1 MLYDVII
8 IGAGISGT
16 MCAYK
21 LAKYNVSVA
30 VLEAGEDIASGSTRA
45 NSAIIHAGYD
55 AKEGTLKAKLNV
67 RGCEMMEE
75 VATSLG
81 VHYKKCGSLVVA
93 FSDKDREHLQ
103 ILKSRGE
110 ANGVKG
116 LRIIEKEELH
126 QMEPYVSKDAT
137 CALLAPTAGI
147 VCPYDLAFAVSENS
161 ATNGAEFHFDFK
173 VDKIERKDGIY
184 AVSCKDNTVYGRYV
198 LNCAG
203 LYCDEIA
210 NMVDDP
216 LPFTIIPR
224 RGEYMLLDKAENFI
238 AQRTLFVT
246 PSEKGKGI
254 LVSPTADGNIIVGP
268 NANLVEEKS
277 DTSVTYEGLDEIA
290 EGARLITPTIN
301 LKASITSFAG
311 VRPTPS
317 TGDFYIQP
325 SEKMENFIHVAGIE
339 SPGLASSPAI
349 GEYVVEILSK
359 CGLELTERDNY
370 ISTRSK
376 DGNYKLF
383 CDMTDAERAELIE
396 KNPSYAKMVCRCE
409 NITEGDILN
418 AIHRPIPAHTVD
430 MVKRRTR
437 SGMGRCQG
445 GFCRTKVADII
456 SREIG
461 IPLSEVR
468 KFTKNSKIL
477 YGRTK

>member
-8 IGAGISGT
+8 IGAGISGA
-16 MCAYK
+16 MCSYS
-21 LAKYNVSVA
+21 LAKYNVSVC
-30 VLEAGEDIASGSTRA
+30 VLEAGEDVAYGSTRA
-45 NSAIIHAGYD
+45 NSAIVHAGYD
-55 AKEGTLKAKLNV
+55 AKEGSLKALLNV
-67 RGCEMMEE
+67 RGCEMMEKI
-75 VATSLG
+75 ARSLD
-81 VHYKKCGSLVVA
+81 VHYEKCGSLVIG
-93 FSDKDREHLQ
+93 FDEKDREHIEL
-103 ILKSRGE
+103 LKRRGDI
-110 ANGVKG
+110 NGVKD
-116 LRIIEKEELH
+116 LRIIERDEL
-126 QMEPYVSKDAT
+126 MALEPYVSDDAT

-147 VCPYDLAFAVSENS
+147 VCPYDLAFAVSEN
-161 ATNGAEFHFDFK
+161 AVTNGAEFRFDFK
-173 VDKIERKDGIY
+173 VDKIECSDGIY
-184 AVSCKDNTVYGRYV
+184 SVYSGENCVQGKYV

-210 NMVDDP
+210 NLAGDP
-216 LPFTIIPR
+216 LPFEIIPR
-224 RGEYMLLDKAENFI
+224 RGEYMLLDKIESKI
-238 AQRTLFVT
+238 AHHTLFVT

-290 EGARLITPTIN
+290 EGARLIVPDIN
-301 LKASITSFAG
+301 LKANITSFAG

-317 TGDFYIQP
+317 SGDFYIQA
-325 SEKMENFIHVAGIE
+325 SEKCKNFVHVAGIE

-349 GEYVVEILSK
+349 GEYVVEILRK
-359 CGLELTERDNY
+359 IGLDLVSRENY
-370 ISTRSK
+370 IPTRSK

-383 CDMTDAERAELIE
+383 CDMTGEERAEAIK
-396 KNPSYAKMVCRCE
+396 KNPAFAKMICRCE
-409 NITEGDILN
+409 NITEGDILG

-445 GFCRTKVADII
+445 GFCRTRVADII
-456 SREIG
+456 SRELG

-477 YGRTK
+477 YGKTK

>member
-1 MLYDVII
+1 MLYDVVI

-21 LAKYNVSVA
+21 LAKYDLKVC
-30 VLEAGEDIASGSTRA
+30 VLEAGEDIAAGSTRA
-45 NSAIIHAGYD
+45 NSAIVHAGYD
-55 AKEGTLKAKLNV
+55 AKEGTLKALLNV

-75 VATSLG
+75 IASTLD
-81 VHYKKCGSLVVA
+81 VHYKKCGSLVVG
-93 FSDKDREHLQ
+93 FNDKDREHIEL
-103 ILKSRGE
+103 LKKRGE
-110 ANGVKG
+110 INGVKG
-116 LRIIEKEELH
+116 LRIIEAKELH
-126 QMEPYVSKDAT
+126 ELEPYVAEDAE
-137 CALLAPTAGI
+137 CALLAPSAGI

-161 ATNGAEFHFDFK
+161 ATNGTDFYFSFK
-173 VDKIERKDGIY
+173 VDKIEKIDGNF
-184 AVSCKDNTVYGRYV
+184 AVSCPEETVYGRYV

-210 NMVDDP
+210 RLAGDP
-216 LPFTIIPR
+216 LPFEIIPR
-224 RGEYMLLDKAENFI
+224 RGEYMLLDKAESKI
-238 AQRTLFVT
+238 ASRTLFVT

-268 NANLVEEKS
+268 NANIVEEKS

-290 EGARLITPTIN
+290 EGARLIAPTIN
-301 LKASITSFAG
+301 LKANITSFAG

-317 TGDFYIQP
+317 SGDFYIQP
-325 SEKMENFIHVAGIE
+325 SDTVENFIHVAGIE

-349 GEYVVEILSK
+349 GEYVVELLKK
-359 CGLELTERDNY
+359 CGLELIKRENY
-370 ISTRSK
+370 IPTRSEH
-376 DGNYKLF
+376 GNFKLF
-383 CDMTDAERAELIE
+383 CDMSDEERSEAIK
-396 KNPSYAKMVCRCE
+396 KNPSYAKMICRCE

-418 AIHRPIPAHTVD
+418 AIYRPIPAHTVD

-445 GFCRTKVADII
+445 GFCRTRVADII
-456 SREIG
+456 SRELK

-477 YGRTK
+477 YGKTK

>member
-16 MCAYK
+16 MCAYM
-21 LAKYNVSVA
+21 LAKYDVSVC

-55 AKEGTLKAKLNV
+55 AKEGTLKARLNV
-67 RGCEMMEE
+67 RGCEMMEG
-75 VATSLG
+75 VARSLD
-81 VHYKKCGSLVVA
+81 VHYSRCGSLVIG
-93 FSDKDREHLQ
+93 FNERDREHIEL
-103 ILKSRGE
+103 LKRRGE
-110 ANGVKG
+110 ANGVKD
-116 LRIIEKEELH
+116 LRIIEAEELH
-126 QMEPYVSKDAT
+126 RIEPYVSADAT
-137 CALLAPTAGI
+137 CALVAPTAGI
-147 VCPYDLAFAVSENS
+147 VCPYDLAFAVSENA
-161 ATNGAEFHFDFK
+161 ATNGAEFKFEFN
-173 VDKIERKDGIY
+173 VDKIEKTDTSF
-184 AVSCKDNTVYGRYV
+184 AVSCKNETVYGRYV

-210 NMVDDP
+210 SIAGDP
-216 LPFTIIPR
+216 LPFEIIPR
-224 RGEYMLLDKAENFI
+224 RGEYMLLDKIESKI
-238 AQRTLFVT
+238 ASHTLFVT

-290 EGARLITPTIN
+290 EGARLIVPSIN
-301 LKASITSFAG
+301 LKANITSFAG

-317 TGDFYIQP
+317 SGDFYIQP
-325 SEKMENFIHVAGIE
+325 SDKVENLIHVAGIE

-349 GEYVVEILSK
+349 GEYVVELLRS
-359 CGLELTERDNY
+359 CGLKLEQRKNY

-376 DGNYKLF
+376 NGNFKLF
-383 CDMTDAERAELIE
+383 CDMTDEERAEAIR
-396 KNPSYAKMVCRCE
+396 KNPAYTKMICRCE

-418 AIHRPIPAHTVD
+418 AIYRPIPAHTVD

-456 SREIG
+456 SRELK

-477 YGRTK
+477 YGKTK